1 MLAKIKTTGKVYKVL
16 QFVDDP
22 ADSNN
27 RYVSLLEVDPCSDN
41 YGSASFSL
49 DEVELINDSDMP
61 SENRMR
67 YELAKAAMQGILAN
81 PNRSMID
88 MTIEE
93 TSSLAIKCA
102 DEAIKQLKESK
113 VNHE

>member
-61 SENRMR
+61 LENRMR
-67 YELAKAAMQGILAN
+67 YELAKAAMQGILSKLCGSI
-81 PNRSMID
+81 NR
-88 MTIEE
+88 EE
-93 TSSLAIKCA
+93 IVKVAIKCA
-102 DEAIKQLKESK
+102 DEAIKQLKENK
-113 VNHE
+113 VEK

>member
-61 SENRMR
+61 LENRMR
-67 YELAKAAMQGILAN
+67 YELAKAAMQGVLAN
-81 PNRSMID
+81 SYPSMVVMDIK
-88 MTIEE
+88 E
-93 TSSLAIKCA
+93 TCSLAIDCA
-102 DEAIKQLKESK
+102 DGMIKQLKES
-113 VNHE
+113 EE

>member
-1 MLAKIKTTGKVYKVL
+1 MKAKLKDTGEVVNIINLYDDGTAETEYHSYIKVSKL
-16 QFVDDP
+16 IFDFDD
-22 ADSNN
+22 
-27 RYVSLLEVDPCSDN
+27 
-41 YGSASFSL
+41 
-49 DEVELINDSDMP
+49 NDSDMP

-67 YELAKAAMQGILAN
+67 YELSKAAMQGILAN

-102 DEAIKQLKESK
+102 DNLIKELKGSEVEK
-113 VNHE
+113 